1 MYNNYLAHY
10 GVKGM
15 KWGVRHDTPRVGV
28 KRKTSS
34 KKSKLTPKQKKIL
47 MYGAIGVGA
56 VLAAYGGYKI
66 YGVSSKRH
74 NKALAERILKFSGDH
89 LASSLNEAQDRTR
102 RNFPDSIQKTA
113 WKEVDAARNS
123 HEAAKQIAE
132 NISTQKRRVKNDK
145 AWGAFKKAA
154 HDVDDFTLWS
164 KIIDESK
171 KK

>member
-1 MYNNYLAHY
+1 MYNDYLVHY

-66 YGVSSKRH
+66 YGASSKRH
-74 NKALAERILKFSGDH
+74 NKALAERILKVSGDH
-89 LASSLNEAQDRTR
+89 LASSLNETQDLKR
-102 RNFPDSIQKTA
+102 RNFPDSTQEYA
-113 WKEVDAARNS
+113 WKTVDRARNS
-123 HEAAKQIAE
+123 HEAAKRIAE
-132 NISTQKRRVKNDK
+132 NILSQKRRVKDAE
-145 AWGAFKKAA
+145 AWGTFKNAA
-154 HDVDDFTLWS
+154 HDADDFSLWS
-164 KIIDESK
+164 KIIDELEK
-171 KK
+171 